1 MPGWLVQL
9 VVQGGVAAPL
19 SYLVWRLVQQLVS
32 QANAAAAA
40 WQRTSEVDRQ
50 RADEAQ
56 KSMGEVLSAL
66 RSVESLIR
74 HNYRDP
80 V

>member
-19 SYLVWRLVQQLVS
+19 AYLVWRLVQQLVS

-40 WQRTSEVDRQ
+40 WQQAAQVDRQ

-56 KSMGEVLSAL
+56 KTMGEVLSTM
-66 RSVESLIR
+66 RSVEALVRSS
-74 HNYRDP
+74 HRDAA
-80 V
+80 